1 MSLRVENF
9 FKDSKGSAGVAS
21 PFGGDFP
28 PSFFEY
34 VHASIVVFENVRT
47 PG

>member
-1 MSLRVENF
+1 MSLWVENF
-9 FKDSKGSAGVAS
+9 IKDSKGSAGVAS

-34 VHASIVVFENVRT
+34 GHVSIVVFEHVRT